1 MNVYFFI
8 TVTKPI
14 KRKNNYYLF
23 AKIFK
28 IPAHVSSLKLFVT
41 MLSWNYVYFI
51 NRLQFRE
58 QFESPNK
65 LVFNEKPFKLLL

>member
-1 MNVYFFI
+1 MFLKMTVYYFI

-23 AKIFK
+23 ARIFK
-28 IPAHVSSLKLFVT
+28 IPAHFSSVKLFVT
-41 MLSWNYVYFI
+41 MLSWNCVYYI

-58 QFESPNK
+58 
-65 LVFNEKPFKLLL
+65 